1 MEESKNN
8 AIEKVENAIS
18 GENEKRND
26 ETSSVDKKGES
37 LSSLRE
43 QRRIEKAKASAL
55 RFRERTRLKEQKLLK
70 EKEESERAHRLKAQM
85 IKAKKEERE
94 KRALERRK
102 RKDKNA
108 GKGGYIA
115 AIISLGIA
123 TLSLSS
129 VLTFTFLMPTESDN
143 QLEASYQRSFYDTVE
158 QVNNMDLNLSKTL
171 ATKDVSS
178 IQGYLMDLA
187 INSELAENNIQQLP
201 LKDENKYYTAKLIN
215 QIGDFAKYLNKKL
228 ANGEKLSSEDVSSL
242 RSLYNANL
250 SLKDTL
256 YKSLSNM
263 DKDFTFSSLENESD
277 NFFLQNLGELQNL
290 SVEYP
295 ELIYDGPFSDGVDRK
310 EIKGLSLTE
319 INEAEAQDEFVKI
332 FGEYGLSNVSIVGE
346 TQGAIECYNV
356 SAEVNGDNLFAQI
369 SKRGGKLIMF
379 EYSGSCMDVNY
390 LEESAKEQAEE
401 FLSSLSLTNMKAVW
415 SNLDN
420 NVYTFNFA
428 YDKDGVIVYSDLI
441 KVRVCAETKMVIG
454 LEATSYYTNHTE
466 RLIPSPKI
474 SEDKAKEYV
483 SEELIVGTGRLSLIP
498 VGTSSE
504 KLCYEFEGE
513 KDGQIFY
520 VYIDAISGKQI
531 EMFKVIE
538 SSEGKLLA

>member
-26 ETSSVDKKGES
+26 ETSSVDKKSES

-94 KRALERRK
+94 KKALERRK

-123 TLSLSS
+123 TLILSS

-228 ANGEKLSSEDVSSL
+228 ANGEKLSSMDLSSL

-332 FGEYGLSNVSIVGE
+332 FGEYGLSNVSSVGE

-369 SKRGGKLIMF
+369 SKRDGKLIMF

-428 YDKDGVIVYSDLI
+428 FEKDGVIVYSDLI

>member
-123 TLSLSS
+123 TLILSS

-228 ANGEKLSSEDVSSL
+228 ANGEKLSSEDLSSL

-332 FGEYGLSNVSIVGE
+332 FGEYGLSNVSIVGQ

>member
-1 MEESKNN
+1 
-8 AIEKVENAIS
+8 
-18 GENEKRND
+18 
-26 ETSSVDKKGES
+26 
-37 LSSLRE
+37 
-43 QRRIEKAKASAL
+43 
-55 RFRERTRLKEQKLLK
+55 
-70 EKEESERAHRLKAQM
+70 M

-94 KRALERRK
+94 KKALERRK

-123 TLSLSS
+123 TLILSS

-228 ANGEKLSSEDVSSL
+228 ANGEKLSSMDLSSL

-332 FGEYGLSNVSIVGE
+332 FGEYGLSNVSSVGE

-369 SKRGGKLIMF
+369 SKRDGKLIMF

-428 YDKDGVIVYSDLI
+428 YEKDGVIVYSDLI

>member
-123 TLSLSS
+123 TLILSS

-242 RSLYNANL
+242 RNLYNANL

-332 FGEYGLSNVSIVGE
+332 FGEYGLSNVSIVGQ

-428 YDKDGVIVYSDLI
+428 YDNDGVIVYSDLI